1 MFIEAIATV
10 RDGTVISGEA
20 GEAAEA
26 VVRIDTPADIATSR
40 REYAESIALV
50 RSIRGSNNSMRD
62 GQVQHWSMPA
72 SQISADFFCSAEHPQ
87 KGWYCLLADTAGHG
101 LPSAIFS
108 LQTPLLFREAVQLG
122 QSLPEIYARIHAA
135 LTRQNLANYFV
146 CGLLVR
152 VTQRDIEIVNA
163 GMPEAI
169 LLAHDGRLIE
179 TFASQH
185 LPFGVEPAQLVD
197 EQRYRLAHDESASL
211 LLYSDG
217 LLELG
222 APAGTAFGENGVRAA
237 LDGEAGN
244 VVERLIKCIATHGH
258 RAHDDI
264 SIVVIRTPLDGEP
277 ADALP
282 AATEGSHA
290 TGIDAALRI
299 VERYPRGLMLA
310 DNEQRIQYVNPS
322 FTALTG
328 YTAADAF
335 GQTQRLMSSG
345 REPPG
350 FYRRIEQALRNEGR
364 WSGDMWLRHKDGS
377 LRHEYTEICALRD
390 DTGLTTHYL
399 MTFADIVEA
408 QQARERHQH
417 RALHDPLTD
426 LANRTLL
433 NDRGEQALRQAERQG
448 HCVGVL
454 FIDLDRFKSIN
465 DSLGHDIGDQ
475 VLVEVAGRL
484 EGALR
489 DCDTLARWIGDEF
502 VCLLPEIRRQREV
515 GIVAGKL
522 LATMEEPII
531 VAGHKFKV
539 GLSIGISTFPDDASQ
554 FGKLI
559 IEADRAMVLAKQAG
573 GNIYRFYSREMHLAM
588 EMQLEMEA
596 RLDAAIRNGEL
607 VLYYQPKIN
616 LEDWRIEGAE
626 ALVRWRDPLRGLVP
640 PGEFIPVAERSDLIA
655 KIGNWVLNEAC
666 AALAR
671 WQGHLPT
678 EFHVAVNVSPL
689 QLARSDLYAEVGS
702 ALQTSAIAPARLQL
716 EVTESLFI
724 QDAQGAARTLKQVG
738 DLGVSLALDDFGTGY
753 SNLSSLANLPIN
765 TFKLDQSF
773 VRGIDTNRANSS
785 IAQSVWHLADGL
797 DKDMVVEGIETCGE
811 CQHIETIGYRTLQGY
826 KFGKPM
832 AEADF
837 LKHLH
842 NWPDDHCPFHDDGCG
857 EGEECCAR
865 VRREVRETQ
874 WLN

>member
-1 MFIEAIATV
+1 MLVEEVSNTRNEQNETAIAKVYTL
-10 RDGTVISGEA
+10 SE
-20 GEAAEA
+20 
-26 VVRIDTPADIATSR
+26 IATSR
-40 REYAESIALV
+40 REYEESVELV
-50 RSIRGSNNSMRD
+50 HSIRDSNNSLCD

-72 SQISADFFCSAEHPQ
+72 SQISADFFCSAEHPR

-122 QSLPEIYARIHAA
+122 QSLPEIYTRIHAA
-135 LTRQNLANYFV
+135 LLRQHLANYFV

-152 VTQRDIEIVNA
+152 VTQRDIEVVNA
-163 GMPEAI
+163 GMPEAL
-169 LLAHDGRLIE
+169 LLARDGRLIE
-179 TFASQH
+179 TFSSQL
-185 LPFGVEPAQLVD
+185 LPFGVVPMQQVV
-197 EQRYRLAHDESASL
+197 EQRYRLAIGEEASL

-217 LLELG
+217 LVELG
-222 APAGTAFGENGVRAA
+222 APAGAALGEAGVRAA
-237 LDGEAGN
+237 LSGEAN
-244 VVERLIKCIATHGH
+244 KLAERLVERIGTHGH
-258 RAHDDI
+258 SAHDDI
-264 SIVVIRTPLDGEP
+264 SIVVIRAPLGGKAE
-277 ADALP
+277 AELP
-282 AATEGSHA
+282 AAMEQPHVA
-290 TGIDAALRI
+290 GIDAARHI
-299 VERYPRGLMLA
+299 VEGCPRGIMLTDA
-310 DNEQRIQYVNPS
+310 EQRILYVNPS

-328 YTAADAF
+328 YAAADVF
-335 GQTQRLMSSG
+335 GRTSRMLG
-345 REPPG
+345 TEREPPV
-350 FYRRIEQALRNEGR
+350 FYQRMWHALNTEGR
-364 WSGDMWLRHKDGS
+364 WSGDLWLRHKDG
-377 LRHEYTEICALRD
+377 LLQQEYTEICALRD
-390 DTGLTTHYL
+390 GAGVVTHYML
-399 MTFADIVEA
+399 TFLDALAID
-408 QQARERHQH
+408 QARERIQH
-417 RALHDPLTD
+417 KALHDPLTD

-433 NDRGEQALRQAERQG
+433 NDRGEQALRHAERLG

-465 DSLGHDIGDQ
+465 DSLGHDIGDL
-475 VLVEVAGRL
+475 VLIEVAGRL
-484 EGALR
+484 GSVLR
-489 DCDTLARWIGDEF
+489 DGDTLSRWIGDEF
-502 VCLLPEIRRQREV
+502 VCLLPEIGRQHDAGV
-515 GIVAGKL
+515 VAGKL
-522 LATMEEPII
+522 LTAMEDPIA
-531 VAGHKFKV
+531 VAGHNFKV
-539 GLSIGISTFPDDASQ
+539 GISIGISTYPDDASQ
-554 FGKLI
+554 LDQLV
-559 IEADRAMVLAKQAG
+559 IEADRAMMLAKQAG
-573 GNIYRFYSREMHLAM
+573 GNIYRFYSPEMHLAM
-588 EMQLEMEA
+588 EKQLEMEA

-626 ALVRWRDPLRGLVP
+626 ALVRWRDPQRGLVP

-702 ALQTSAIAPARLQL
+702 ALQASAVAPSRLQL

-724 QDAQGAARTLKQVG
+724 QDAKGSARTLKRVG
-738 DLGVSLALDDFGTGY
+738 ALGVSLALDDFGTGY
-753 SNLSSLANLPIN
+753 SNLSSLAHLPIN

-797 DKDMVVEGIETCGE
+797 DKDMVVEGVETCGE
-811 CQHIETIGYRTLQGY
+811 CRHIETMGYRTLQGY

-857 EGEECCAR
+857 DGEDRCAR
-865 VRREVRETQ
+865 VRHEAAKPQ